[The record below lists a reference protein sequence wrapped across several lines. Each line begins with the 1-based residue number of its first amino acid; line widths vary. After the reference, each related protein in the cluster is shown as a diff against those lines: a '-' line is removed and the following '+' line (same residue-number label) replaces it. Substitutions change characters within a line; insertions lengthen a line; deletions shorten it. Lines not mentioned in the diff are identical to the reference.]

1 MIDLGLSH
9 LALAFIFCTFLVAG
23 TVKGV
28 IGAGLPMVAVPTI
41 AMVLDPAMSVAIL
54 IVPVVVSNVWQGVQG
69 GLYRDAIRRFWP
81 FLLCLCIFVYGG
93 AQVLSKADPRV
104 MSLVM
109 GCVVIVICAVQ
120 LLMGRIT
127 IPVKTQRWLNPI
139 AGVVCGIFGG
149 VAGMLAMTI
158 VYSAALR
165 LPKDL
170 LISLLALIAL
180 CGTTPLYVNLILN
193 EVLGWREIGLSAL
206 GLVPVL
212 AGMMAGKQIR
222 DRISQETFERVLM
235 VALVVIG
242 LNLIRKGLF

>member
-9 LALAFIFCTFLVAG
+9 FALAFIFCAFLVAG

-41 AMVLDPAMSVAIL
+41 AMVLDPALAVSIL
-54 IVPVVVSNVWQGVQG
+54 IIPVVVSNVWQGVQG
-69 GLYRDAIRRFWP
+69 GHYRDAFRRFWP
-81 FLLCLCIFVYGG
+81 FLLCLFLFVFAG
-93 AQVLSKADPRV
+93 AQVLATADPQA

-109 GCVVIVICAVQ
+109 GVVVIVICAVQ
-120 LLMGRIT
+120 LLLGRIT
-127 IPVKTQRWLNPI
+127 IPQKTQRWLNPV
-139 AGVVCGIFGG
+139 AGAVCGIFGG

-158 VYSAALR
+158 LYSVALR

-180 CGTTPLYVNLILN
+180 CGTTPLYLSLILN
-193 EVLGWREIGLSAL
+193 DVLGWREVGLSAL

-212 AGMMAGKQIR
+212 TGMVAGKWIR
-222 DRISQETFERVLM
+222 DRISQDSFERILF
-235 VALVVIG
+235 VALVLIG

>member
-1 MIDLGLSH
+1 MIDLGLSP
-9 LALAFIFCTFLVAG
+9 LALAFIFSAFVVAG

-54 IVPVVVSNVWQGVQG
+54 IVPVVVSNVLQSVQG
-69 GLYRDAIRRFWP
+69 GLYREAFRRFWP
-81 FLLCLCIFVYGG
+81 FLVCLCIFVFGG
-93 AQVLSKADPRV
+93 AQVLSKADPRA
-104 MSLVM
+104 MALVM
-109 GCVVIVICAVQ
+109 GCVVIVICAAQ
-120 LLMGRIT
+120 LLIGRVS
-127 IPVKTQRWLNPI
+127 IPETTQRWLNPV
-139 AGVVCGIFGG
+139 AGAICGIFGG

-158 VYSAALR
+158 LYSAALR

-193 EVLGWREIGLSAL
+193 EVLGWREVGLSAL

-212 AGMMAGKQIR
+212 AGMAIGKRIR
-222 DRISQETFERVLM
+222 DRISQETFERVLL
-235 VALVVIG
+235 VALVLIG
-242 LNLIRKGLF
+242 LNLIRKGLV